1 MLRSLHFDLVPLCY
15 GHWGELMLDVGH
27 SLHTDVIVEALERGH
42 GHFMP
47 LWTRSKMGKGK
58 ATLGGDRHL

>member
-1 MLRSLHFDLVPLCY
+1 
-15 GHWGELMLDVGH
+15 MLDVGH